1 MIGFYFQTKFTLKS
15 RKKIKNWLYHISTS
29 ENLKIGKLTYV
40 FCDNDFLLQ
49 INQKYLKHDYYT
61 DVITFDYSNQKEING
76 DILISVEQVT
86 LNSKKYNESK
96 LDELYRVMAHG
107 LLHLIGYDDK
117 NKKDKKIMNE
127 KESFYLKKII
137 N

>member
-29 ENLKIGKLTYV
+29 ENFKIGKLTYV
-40 FCDNDFLLQ
+40 FCDNDFLLK

-107 LLHLIGYDDK
+107 LLHLIGYNDK

-127 KESFYLKKII
+127 KESFYLKMII
-137 N
+137 H

>member
-15 RKKIKNWLYHISTS
+15 RKKIKNWLYYISTS
-29 ENLKIGKLTYV
+29 ENFKIGKLTYV

>member
-29 ENLKIGKLTYV
+29 ENFKIGKLTYV

>member
-29 ENLKIGKLTYV
+29 ENFKIGKLTYV

-107 LLHLIGYDDK
+107 LLHLIGYNDK

-127 KESFYLKKII
+127 KESFYLKMII
-137 N
+137 H

>member
-29 ENLKIGKLTYV
+29 ENFKIGKLTYV

-107 LLHLIGYDDK
+107 LLHLIGYNDK

>member
-1 MIGFYFQTKFTLKS
+1 MIGVYFQTKFTLKS

-29 ENLKIGKLTYV
+29 ENFKIGKLTYV

-107 LLHLIGYDDK
+107 LLHLIGYNDK

-127 KESFYLKKII
+127 KESFYLKMII
-137 N
+137 H

>member
-29 ENLKIGKLTYV
+29 ENFKIGKLTYV
-40 FCDNDFLLQ
+40 FCDNDFLFQ

-107 LLHLIGYDDK
+107 LLHLIGYNDK

-127 KESFYLKKII
+127 KESFYLKMII
-137 N
+137 H

>member
-1 MIGFYFQTKFTLKS
+1 
-15 RKKIKNWLYHISTS
+15 
-29 ENLKIGKLTYV
+29 V
-40 FCDNDFLLQ
+40 FCDNDFLLK

-107 LLHLIGYDDK
+107 LLHLIGYNDK

-127 KESFYLKKII
+127 KESFYLKMII
-137 N
+137 H

>member
-29 ENLKIGKLTYV
+29 ENFKIGKLTYV

-76 DILISVEQVT
+76 DILISVEQVA

-137 N
+137 H

>member
-29 ENLKIGKLTYV
+29 ENFKIGKLTYV
-40 FCDNDFLLQ
+40 FCDNDFLLR

-107 LLHLIGYDDK
+107 LLHLIGYNDK

-127 KESFYLKKII
+127 KESFYLKMII
-137 N
+137 H

>member
-29 ENLKIGKLTYV
+29 ENFKIGKLTYV

-117 NKKDKKIMNE
+117 NKKDKKIMSE
-127 KESFYLKKII
+127 KESFYLKMII
-137 N
+137 H

>member
-29 ENLKIGKLTYV
+29 ENFKIGKLTYV

-127 KESFYLKKII
+127 KESFYLKNII
-137 N
+137 H